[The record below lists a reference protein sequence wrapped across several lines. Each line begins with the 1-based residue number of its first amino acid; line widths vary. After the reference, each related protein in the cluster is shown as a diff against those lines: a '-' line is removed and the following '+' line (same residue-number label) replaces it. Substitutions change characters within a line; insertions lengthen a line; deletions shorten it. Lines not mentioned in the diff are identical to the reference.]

1 MNYTIYSEATGQ
13 ISRNVQTNNIEAQLD
28 IGEAYIDGFVDDS
41 KYYIE
46 NGSPVAIPPKPD
58 QYAVFDYSTKQWV
71 DDKNLAIADI
81 VQKRNTLLYG
91 SDWTQIP
98 NNPLNSEKQAQ
109 WATYRQELRDIPSQ
123 SGYPFN
129 VIWPTPPQG

>member
-1 MNYTIYSEATGQ
+1 MQYVRIDDKGYVFDVLNTSIDISDPAYTAFPEWPKYEALRQ
-13 ISRNVQTNNIEAQLD
+13 
-28 IGEAYIDGFVDDS
+28 
-41 KYYIE
+41 
-46 NGSPVAIPPKPD
+46 KPD
-58 QYAVFDYSTKQWV
+58 QKFNYETLTWEDLQGNEEISFLTVPILQQRKQ
-71 DDKNLAIADI
+71 
-81 VQKRNTLLYG
+81 LLYG